1 MKKSKKITI
10 TLITTLTIGGIVYA
24 GVDAY
29 QHPTESN
36 NTESLDNNQFFYFG
50 DENGNAEVIP
60 KSDTITV
67 PTGYAVIEDGHIVE
81 FIPAD

>member
-1 MKKSKKITI
+1 MKKSKLVVI
-10 TLITTLTIGGIVYA
+10 TLITTITIGGIVYA

-29 QHPTESN
+29 RHPSEANTTELWDDD
-36 NTESLDNNQFFYFG
+36 EFYYSQ
-50 DENGNAEVIP
+50 DENGNVKSIP

-67 PTGYAVIEDGHIVE
+67 PTGYAVVEDGHIVE

>member
-1 MKKSKKITI
+1 MKKTEIIVI
-10 TLITTLTIGGIVYA
+10 TLTSIVILGGIVCA

-29 QHPTESN
+29 RHPSEAITPELR
-36 NTESLDNNQFFYFG
+36 EDEEFYYSIN
-50 DENGNAEVIP
+50 ENGNVETIP

-67 PTGYAVIEDGHIVE
+67 PTGYAVVEAGHIVE

>member
-1 MKKSKKITI
+1 MKKSKLFTITI
-10 TLITTLTIGGIVYA
+10 IAAIAIGGIVCA

-29 QHPTESN
+29 RHPSEASPTEL
-36 NTESLDNNQFFYFG
+36 LDNDQFYYFEN
-50 DENGNAEVIP
+50 ENGEIEAIP

-67 PTGYAVIEDGHIVE
+67 PTGYAVVEDGHIVE